1 MKKTIITS
9 IRFLVIMTIFTGL
22 IYPLV
27 MTGIS
32 QVFFPGKSNGSMIV
46 SGDTLI
52 GSELIGQNFTSDKY
66 VKGRPSAISYNP
78 VPSSGT
84 NQGPASKTLADSI
97 NSRKLQFIKENGLPE
112 KIDVPSEML
121 TASSSGVDPH
131 ISIESA
137 KLQIN
142 RVIKARGWDNSYH
155 DKIMVLINRLIEKP
169 QFGIFGEERI
179 NVLKLNIELDNLQ

>member
-9 IRFLVIMTIFTGL
+9 IRFLIIMTIFTGL

-46 SGDTLI
+46 SGDTFL
-52 GSELIGQNFTSDKY
+52 GSELIGQNFTSEKY
-66 VKGRPSAISYNP
+66 FKGRPSAISCNP
-78 VPSSGT
+78 VPSGGT
-84 NQGPASKTLADSI
+84 NLGPTSKTLIDSI
-97 NSRKLQFIKENGLPE
+97 IARKLQFIKDNGLPE
-112 KIDVPSEML
+112 NTDVPSEMV

-131 ISIESA
+131 ISIASA

-142 RVIKARGWDNSYH
+142 RVIKARRWDNSYR
-155 DKIMVLINRLIEKP
+155 DKIMVLINGLTEKP

-179 NVLKLNIELDNLQ
+179 NVLMLNIELDKLQ